1 MSALT
6 IVLNVKDVLR
16 VRMQKHN
23 AYVGSKKRLS
33 SPKSDVREQGL
44 IMPRNP
50 DTEQNS
56 KMAHLAMMIAL
67 LSLLMHRN
75 TPHKIRCRRKGE
87 SCSRYGTRM
96 IGEHGFM
103 KGLGMSMIYIS
114 ECKRG
119 AI

>member
-1 MSALT
+1 
-6 IVLNVKDVLR
+6 
-16 VRMQKHN
+16 
-23 AYVGSKKRLS
+23 
-33 SPKSDVREQGL
+33 
-44 IMPRNP
+44 MPRNP

-67 LSLLMHRN
+67 LSLWMHRN